1 LGGNLIM
8 ENYLKDIQQF
18 LKANATA
25 DALAATQKFVPGS
38 TKVYGIRMPVLNEL
52 AKKYKAG
59 GFDLIKELWAAG
71 SYEER
76 MLAAKILTHNAI
88 KDAAQALLLVK
99 SFATEIDN
107 WAVCDTIGMQSLK
120 AIVTTHQTEIFALA
134 TKLNKSKNLWER
146 RLSLVLVEYY
156 TRYKNLHP
164 QIIALVRPLE
174 NDEEYYVKKAVV
186 WIMKNFVKGK

>member
-1 LGGNLIM
+1 M
-8 ENYLKDIQQF
+8 ENYLKQIQQF
-18 LKANATA
+18 LKTNATA
-25 DALAATQKFVPGS
+25 DALAATKKFVPGS
-38 TKVYGIRMPVLNEL
+38 TKVYGLRMPQLNDL

-59 GFDLIKELWAAG
+59 GFTLIKELWNAG

-76 MLAAKILTHNAI
+76 MLAAKVLTHCAK
-88 KDAAQALLLVK
+88 KDAVQALSLVK
-99 SFATEIDN
+99 SFTIEIDN

-120 AIVTTHQTEIFALA
+120 AIVHTHQTEIFALA
-134 TKLNKSKNLWER
+134 KKINKSKNLWER

-164 QIIALVRPLE
+164 QIIALVKPLE